1 MANARSSSSSVG
13 SGVDARGRLDHG
25 LDLLAPVGVG
35 DAEDGDVAD
44 LRVGE
49 ELALD
54 LGRVDVHAAADDH
67 VDLAV
72 AQEQVAVL
80 VELADVAD
88 GEVLDAGSSS
98 RRRLALVFLASPL

>member
-1 MANARSSSSSVG
+1 MV
-13 SGVDARGRLDHG
+13 RGRLYDGQALVGERAQLLLELGSGLDAVGRLDDG

-35 DAEDGDVAD
+35 DAEHGDVAD

-72 AQEQVAVL
+72 AEEQVAVL

-88 GEVLDAGSSS
+88 GEELDAVSSS
-98 RRRLALVFLASPL
+98 